1 MPDLDTAIGTA
12 PATPAVEGSAAAAIL
27 LMLLDESEAATIL
40 KHLDPDEVRLLAKGM
55 FDAAN
60 ANETQVE
67 QALDRF
73 VARSRTVSALAIG
86 ADTRIRTVMNQAV
99 GNVRADNILAAI
111 APQRSAASL
120 EMLRWM
126 DIDAI
131 SGLLASE
138 HPQVGALILS
148 VLVPDIAAR
157 AIETLDEGL
166 QADLVLRA
174 AQLTAVPAAAIEDL
188 ESVLASANVGGQRV
202 AKQAIGG
209 PSDVAKIMKKM
220 PKSLSE
226 RTIRNLK
233 KADRQLAQ
241 TIEEEMF
248 IFENLRD
255 LDLRSLGTIL
265 RGVDAAQLAVA
276 LKGADDEMA
285 DLCLSTMSKRAAETI
300 RDEMAEMTM
309 VKRTDVEDAQKS
321 IMQIVRQMAA
331 SGEIMIMRRGRRL
344 CLTRASPRPRWRSSW
359 RTTPAFGRGRSTPQ
373 CARTRPS
380 RPRRRSRPNR
390 PRIRSPGAG
399 RRPAPRRSRFR
410 GRARPVA
417 RTRRSAPRRCRT
429 NRARNWRS

>member
-1 MPDLDTAIGTA
+1 MPELDDAIGTA
-12 PATPAVEGSAAAAIL
+12 PGKPAVEGSAAAAIL
-27 LMLLDESEAATIL
+27 LMLLDESDAATIL
-40 KHLDPDEVRLLAKGM
+40 RHLDPDEVRQLAKGM

-60 ANETQVE
+60 ANEVQIE
-67 QALDRF
+67 HALDRF
-73 VARSRTVSALAIG
+73 VMRSRDVSALAIG
-86 ADTRIRTVMNQAV
+86 ADTRIRTVINQAV
-99 GNVRADNILAAI
+99 GNVRADNILAAV
-111 APQRSAASL
+111 APQSSAASL

-126 DIDAI
+126 DLDAI

-174 AQLTAVPAAAIEDL
+174 AQLTSVPAAAIEDL

-265 RGVDAAQLAVA
+265 RGVDAAQLSIA
-276 LKGADDEMA
+276 LKGADDEMV
-285 DLCLSTMSKRAAETI
+285 DLCLSTMSQRASETI

-309 VKRTDVEDAQKS
+309 VKRSDVEDAQKS

-331 SGEIMIMRRGRRL
+331 SGEIMI
-344 CLTRASPRPRWRSSW
+344 A
-359 RTTPAFGRGRSTPQ
+359 
-373 CARTRPS
+373 
-380 RPRRRSRPNR
+380 
-390 PRIRSPGAG
+390 GAG
-399 RRPAPRRSRFR
+399 DDY
-410 GRARPVA
+410 V
-417 RTRRSAPRRCRT
+417 
-429 NRARNWRS
+429 